1 MEIKMISYFDS
12 KNPNNVTFDE
22 AISYIE
28 MVEKYKKYPEFKK
41 ITDASNK
48 LSASNADSFIKEFE
62 TQMTQNRLLP
72 LEFETLAKLKD
83 VFTDKNHY
91 LQETID
97 ETIKQKT
104 HILKNLHSFAKN
116 SSGFGIMNF
125 IEKKKLENKGLD
137 TERNGDL
144 YIFSKN
150 STKLYGYDKSNQ
162 KLYVEGADIRDGG
175 GTTRIEFKNGN
186 LNVRDD
192 LNTIEY
198 HLNKRPSR
206 KIKP

>member
-28 MVEKYKKYPEFKK
+28 MVEKYKKDPEFKK

-150 STKLYGYDKSNQ
+150 STKLYGYDKIDQ